1 MQNAGH
7 KTIPEIMLV
16 TLDLKYVNI
25 KCVIYVTMCFVVT
38 VQCKGKEKSDVLS
51 RFFVV
56 EVMDILNFFRPLGL
70 C

>member
-16 TLDLKYVNI
+16 TFDLKYVHI
-25 KCVIYVTMCFVVT
+25 KRVIYVTMGFVVI
-38 VQCKGKEKSDVLS
+38 VQYKGKEKSDVLS
-51 RFFVV
+51 RSFVV
-56 EVMDILNFFRPLGL
+56 EVMGILNFFRPLGL